1 VLVKK
6 KMHARNYPLHAT
18 LKPAFSFVCNAKLMF
33 PLGLQFL
40 LLHSKGA
47 MDKDLLCQK
56 NASMRD
62 ARGGIAVSYNGN
74 PSA

>member
-1 VLVKK
+1 
-6 KMHARNYPLHAT
+6 
-18 LKPAFSFVCNAKLMF
+18 
-33 PLGLQFL
+33 
-40 LLHSKGA
+40 LHSKGA